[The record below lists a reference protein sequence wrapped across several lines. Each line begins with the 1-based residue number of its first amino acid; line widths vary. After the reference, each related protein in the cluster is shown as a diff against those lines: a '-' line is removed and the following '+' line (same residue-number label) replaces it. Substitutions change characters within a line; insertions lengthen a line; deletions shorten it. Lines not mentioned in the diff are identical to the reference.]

1 MKIMMLFVV
10 GILLINSPVFAE
22 LSITDIEKIE
32 SIVKGSEARMKEYV
46 SQEIAKINTKIDEMD
61 KRLTSQI
68 NAVDTQVGRNFNLV
82 LGLIALIAV
91 AIGLPQIITAW
102 QGRNSENTP
111 KNTRHC
117 GKEIEILKQE
127 RTVRS

>member
-46 SQEIAKINTKIDEMD
+46 SQEIAKVNTKIDEMD

-102 QGRNSENTP
+102 QG
-111 KNTRHC
+111 
-117 GKEIEILKQE
+117 
-127 RTVRS
+127 

>member
-102 QGRNSENTP
+102 QGRKLREHTE
-111 KNTRHC
+111 KYEALRQ
-117 GKEIEILKQE
+117 EIEILKQE